1 MFEDNAVRTGDTVHF
16 LPKMKIK
23 CYNVMIDGKK
33 FFVKPVKNNLITYDN
48 IQKLQLVKEMITKLV
63 VY

>member
-1 MFEDNAVRTGDTVHF
+1 MLHDH
-16 LPKMKIK
+16 
-23 CYNVMIDGKK
+23 VMIDGKK

>member
-1 MFEDNAVRTGDTVHF
+1 
-16 LPKMKIK
+16 
-23 CYNVMIDGKK
+23 MIDGKK
-33 FFVKPVKNNLITYDN
+33 LFVKPVKNNLITYDN